1 MKTALLCAVSLV
13 AFSDLAR
20 AEEPSPLRGFPGV
33 GEVVVAS
40 AHPDLGEARLRAL
53 VEERLQ
59 KASLLLDSS
68 SPSAS
73 RLSIRVSGDHN
84 TSARGAAYTSYD
96 AALTVTEPA
105 SLERDP
111 SSHVSAV
118 VWQRAMRVGVFAREL
133 PAEAIIDKVQDLLGS
148 FVAAVQAM
156 RQAK

>member
-1 MKTALLCAVSLV
+1 MKTALLCAVSLL
-13 AFSDLAR
+13 AFSTLAR
-20 AEEPSPLRGFPGV
+20 AEDPSPLAGFPGV

-40 AHPDLGEARLRAL
+40 AHSDLGEARLRAL

-59 KASLLLDSS
+59 KAALLGDSS
-68 SPSAS
+68 TPS

-84 TSARGAAYTSYD
+84 TSARGAVYTFYD
-96 AALTVTEPA
+96 VALTVTEPA

-118 VWQRAMRVGVFAREL
+118 VWQRAMRVGAFAREL

-148 FVAAVQAM
+148 FVAAVQAT